1 MSIDTE
7 YLVKGIREYFVTDK
21 MAELVEK
28 IKTGGFKLSKI
39 AVGLAIVY
47 EAIVAVEKLVQD
59 MNEVGLGGEK
69 KKAVQTFIDDAI
81 DLPFYL
87 EGFDGFII
95 GMVIDAVVLY
105 YNSKFGHGWIDTVK
119 EYL

>member
-7 YLVKGIREYFVTDK
+7 YLVNGIREYFVTDK
-21 MAELVEK
+21 MAELVER

-47 EAIVAVEKLVQD
+47 EAMVAVEKLVAD
-59 MNEVGLGGEK
+59 MGEVGAGSEK
-69 KKAVQTFIDDAI
+69 KTAGQTFIDEAI

-87 EGFDGFII
+87 EGFDGFVI

-105 YNSKFGHGWIDTVK
+105 YNAKFGHAWIDTVK